1 MQGIRKMPTPPPAE
15 CATPRRSSSEET
27 QLFVLLGFLMRNRVS
42 IIVGGTGCGK
52 STQVPQFI
60 IQEAFHAPK
69 ELTKGDFELGL
80 LRGNC

>member
-1 MQGIRKMPTPPPAE
+1 MLSHPTDSIRPPLE
-15 CATPRRSSSEET
+15 
-27 QLFVLLGFLMRNRVS
+27 
-42 IIVGGTGCGK
+42 
-52 STQVPQFI
+52 VPQFI